1 MAKEALWKP
10 QIDEMETIEELRGVK
25 DYINHKLRFM
35 MRKDTAEGIIK
46 RKEEELQELKE
57 RYANGGD
64 IRVDIKDYDKQQ
76 SISKEQ
82 VEKMIKSIND
92 MPKPRGSID
101 LERAKKN
108 GEL

>member
-25 DYINHKLRFM
+25 DYINHKLKFM

-57 RYANGGD
+57 RFANAGD
-64 IRVDIKDYDKQQ
+64 IRIEVKDYNEGR
-76 SISKEQ
+76 SLSREQ
-82 VEKMIKSIND
+82 VENILKDIN
-92 MPKPRGSID
+92 
-101 LERAKKN
+101 KKDKH
-108 GEL
+108 

>member
-25 DYINHKLRFM
+25 DYINHKLKFM

-57 RYANGGD
+57 RFANAGD
-64 IRVDIKDYDKQQ
+64 IKIEVKDYNKSQ
-76 SISKEQ
+76 SLSKEQ
-82 VEKMIKSIND
+82 VENILKDIN
-92 MPKPRGSID
+92 RG
-101 LERAKKN
+101 KH
-108 GEL
+108 

>member
-25 DYINHKLRFM
+25 DYINHKLKFM

-64 IRVDIKDYDKQQ
+64 IRIEVKDYNKQQ
-76 SISKEQ
+76 SITKEQ
-82 VEKMIKSIND
+82 VENILQSLGGD
-92 MPKPRGSID
+92 KP
-101 LERAKKN
+101 N
-108 GEL
+108 GR

>member
-25 DYINHKLRFM
+25 DYINHKLKFM

-57 RYANGGD
+57 RFANGGD
-64 IRVDIKDYDKQQ
+64 IRIEVKDYNEGR
-76 SISKEQ
+76 SLSREQ
-82 VEKMIKSIND
+82 VENILKDIN
-92 MPKPRGSID
+92 
-101 LERAKKN
+101 KKDKH
-108 GEL
+108 

>member
-25 DYINHKLRFM
+25 DYINHRLRFM

-57 RYANGGD
+57 RYANSGD
-64 IRVDIKDYDKQQ
+64 IRIEIKDYDKHQ
-76 SISKEQ
+76 SVSKEQ
-82 VEKMIKSIND
+82 VENILKTIKKD
-92 MPKPRGSID
+92 
-101 LERAKKN
+101 KK
-108 GEL
+108 